1 MAGFANR
8 VMVITGASS
17 GIGRELAR
25 QLATQGARLVLAA
38 RDQARLTEV
47 SEECRQLGAETLV
60 VPTDVTSQD
69 ACRELVAKTVEK
81 FGALDVLVNN
91 AGSAMW
97 SRFDELHDLAIIE
110 RLMRVNYL
118 GGVYCTHAA
127 LPHLKKSR
135 GLIVAMASISGLL
148 GVPLLTGYSASK
160 HAVFGFF
167 ESLRIELAASGV
179 GVTILAPDFVQSEV
193 LARAIGPDGRALETS
208 PLDQRS
214 LLSTDKCVRKIIRGM
229 ERRKRL
235 VLTSERSAWGRWGK
249 LLAPWLID
257 RIAAKSV
264 NSPS

>member
-264 NSPS
+264 NSPR

>member
-1 MAGFANR
+1 M
-8 VMVITGASS
+8 
-17 GIGRELAR
+17 
-25 QLATQGARLVLAA
+25 
-38 RDQARLTEV
+38 
-47 SEECRQLGAETLV
+47 
-60 VPTDVTSQD
+60 PTDVTSQD
-69 ACRELVAKTVEK
+69 ACRQLVAKTVEK
-81 FGALDVLVNN
+81 FGGLDVLVNN

-110 RLMRVNYL
+110 QLMRVNYF

-193 LARAIGPDGRALETS
+193 LARAIGPDGRAIEIS
-208 PLDQRS
+208 PLDQKQ
-214 LLSTDKCVRKIIRGM
+214 LLSTEKCVRKIIRGM

-249 LLAPWLID
+249 LLAPKLVD
-257 RIAAKSV
+257 RISAKSV
-264 NSPS
+264 HSPG

>member
-47 SEECRQLGAETLV
+47 SEECRQLEAETLV

-193 LARAIGPDGRALETS
+193 LARAIGPDGRALEIS

-264 NSPS
+264 NSPR

>member
-1 MAGFANR
+1 
-8 VMVITGASS
+8 
-17 GIGRELAR
+17 
-25 QLATQGARLVLAA
+25 
-38 RDQARLTEV
+38 
-47 SEECRQLGAETLV
+47 
-60 VPTDVTSQD
+60 
-69 ACRELVAKTVEK
+69 
-81 FGALDVLVNN
+81 
-91 AGSAMW
+91 
-97 SRFDELHDLAIIE
+97 
-110 RLMRVNYL
+110 
-118 GGVYCTHAA
+118 
-127 LPHLKKSR
+127 
-135 GLIVAMASISGLL
+135 
-148 GVPLLTGYSASK
+148 
-160 HAVFGFF
+160 VFGFF

-264 NSPS
+264 NSPR

>member
-1 MAGFANR
+1 MAGFAGR
-8 VMVITGASS
+8 VVVITGASS

-25 QLATQGARLVLAA
+25 QLAAQGPRLVLAA

-47 SEECRQLGAETLV
+47 SEECRRLGAETLV

-69 ACRELVAKTVEK
+69 ACRELVAKTVER

-118 GGVYCTHAA
+118 GGVYCTHGA

-208 PLDQRS
+208 PLDQQR
-214 LLSTDKCVRKIIRGM
+214 LLSTEKCVRKIIRGM

>member
-179 GVTILAPDFVQSEV
+179 GVTILAPDFVQSGSSPGR
-193 LARAIGPDGRALETS
+193 LARTVEPWK
-208 PLDQRS
+208 PV
-214 LLSTDKCVRKIIRGM
+214 LSTSGACCQPTSAYGRSFAAWSDASGWCSPPNDRPGAAGASCWRRG
-229 ERRKRL
+229 
-235 VLTSERSAWGRWGK
+235 
-249 LLAPWLID
+249 
-257 RIAAKSV
+257 
-264 NSPS
+264 